1 LFCIVV
7 LIVGASL
14 GTAIRAKAGD
24 KKDNLQAAGVQ
35 DATVQFAQAQP
46 QAGGAL
52 TDFLDPEEVTIH
64 KGGTV
69 TFVVNGAAHGIAIHA
84 VSKET
89 TRADIAEDLCDGTNN
104 ENGPENRV
112 LDRQNRALV
121 RNGAVV
127 TLNDHMF
134 GFVNVVDNGDND
146 Q

>member
-1 LFCIVV
+1 V

-14 GTAIRAKAGD
+14 GTAIRARDGD

-121 RNGAVV
+121 CNGAVV